1 MEVAGWQVKGHED
14 KVRVTGTG
22 KELSENYRTK
32 EGLHFQAVLSFG
44 QCVVT
49 AGFRFE

>member
-1 MEVAGWQVKGHED
+1 MEMAGWQVKGHED

-22 KELSENYRTK
+22 KELSENYRTE
-32 EGLHFQAVLSFG
+32 EGLHIWAVLLFG

-49 AGFRFE
+49 AGFGFE